1 MACLFLSEL
10 PVRSARISRFGGGGL
25 RPSMLRTFLAEIIF
39 DLDFHGVRS
48 CRLCPLRDCAWK
60 VDHQSQSLRCL
71 LADSDILWSED
82 FRYLLEFQA
91 SHWSSARPCLGMKEF
106 PIVCA
111 GSAVIYQFSFFWS
124 ERHRIMHKVFQMNTI
139 QFLGFLFSRIE
150 IVWPSLSSTQIENI
164 YDCVHHSI
172 APKLEEDSCEESASL
187 PVQHQ
192 VPDIK

>member
-1 MACLFLSEL
+1 MACLFLSKL
-10 PVRSARISRFGGGGL
+10 RSTRISRFGCGGM
-25 RPSMLRTFLAEIIF
+25 RPAMLRTFLAEIIF

-48 CRLCPLRDCAWK
+48 CRLCPVRDCAWK

-71 LADSDILWSED
+71 LAVSDILWSED

-172 APKLEEDSCEESASL
+172 APKLEEDSCEESDSL